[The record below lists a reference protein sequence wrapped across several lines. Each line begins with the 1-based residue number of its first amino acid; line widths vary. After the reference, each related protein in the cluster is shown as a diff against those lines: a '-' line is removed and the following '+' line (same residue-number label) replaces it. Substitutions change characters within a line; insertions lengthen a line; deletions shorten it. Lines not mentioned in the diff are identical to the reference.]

1 MVIAM
6 KEIVRYD
13 PSAVRD
19 IIKRSGL
26 SSRDIARLSDG
37 RISKSWV
44 CSLRRNYYTYAEED
58 KLRILSE
65 VLGVPLERLTCV
77 KMPGHR
83 GPLPLEREI
92 RRFIY
97 GR

>member
-13 PSAVRD
+13 PSAIRD
-19 IIKRSGL
+19 ILDKSGL

-37 RISKSWV
+37 WISKSWV
-44 CSLRRNYYTYAEED
+44 CSLRKNYYTYAEED

-65 VLGVPLERLTCV
+65 VLSVPLEYLTCV
-77 KMPGHR
+77 KVPGHR
-83 GPLPLEREI
+83 GPLPLEAEI